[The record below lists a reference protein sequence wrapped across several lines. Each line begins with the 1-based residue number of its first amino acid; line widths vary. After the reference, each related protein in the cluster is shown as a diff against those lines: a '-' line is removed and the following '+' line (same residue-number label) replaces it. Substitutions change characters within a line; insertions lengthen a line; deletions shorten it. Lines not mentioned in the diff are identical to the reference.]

1 MKTRLLLSAL
11 AATVL
16 VSGTAMAATTTPAQK
31 CTALISQW
39 NDVAKTHK
47 SNAKYSTA
55 EKDAASGEK
64 MCHANKSADGVRDL
78 TKALNTLGVKP
89 AA

>member
-1 MKTRLLLSAL
+1 MKTRMLLGAL

-16 VSGTAMAATTTPAQK
+16 VSGTAMAASTPAQK

-47 SNAKYSTA
+47 GNAKFTAA
-55 EKDAASGEK
+55 EKDAMAGEK
-64 MCHANKSADGVRDL
+64 MCHAAKAADGVKDL
-78 TKALNTLGVKP
+78 TKALNLLGVKP

>member
-16 VSGTAMAATTTPAQK
+16 VSGTAMAATATPAQK

-39 NDVAKTHK
+39 TDAGPTHK
-47 SNAKYSTA
+47 GHAKFALA
-55 EKDAASGEK
+55 EKFAASGEK
-64 MCHANKSADGVRDL
+64 MCKTNKEADGVKDL
-78 TKALNTLGVKP
+78 TKALTTIGVKP